1 MSNDA
6 FKVVGSI
13 LLVDD
18 TKTDRDLFKFLLGR
32 YGFIVQT
39 AADGIEAL
47 ELLNKND
54 FDLILS
60 DYLMPNMDG
69 HEFLRKIRQEPKF
82 SHVIVIIIT
91 SDESDEIKDKLL
103 KGGANDFVH
112 KGDSPAEIM
121 ARIKVHLNAQA
132 ANTDRKVLEVACDL
146 ADKISQPLSSIL
158 ALLDEL
164 KEKAQKELPESQ
176 RQVFL
181 GLLNNINKEAD
192 AMSSISQHLKELKI
206 NARS

>member
-1 MSNDA
+1 VSNDDL
-6 FKVVGSI
+6 KVMGSI

-32 YGFIVQT
+32 NGFIVKT
-39 AADGIEAL
+39 AADGFEAL
-47 ELLNKND
+47 ELLNSND
-54 FDLILS
+54 FDLVLC
-60 DYLMPNMDG
+60 DYLMPKMDG
-69 HEFLRKIRQEPKF
+69 YEFLRKIRQEPKF

-91 SDESDEIKDKLL
+91 SDESDEIKAKLL